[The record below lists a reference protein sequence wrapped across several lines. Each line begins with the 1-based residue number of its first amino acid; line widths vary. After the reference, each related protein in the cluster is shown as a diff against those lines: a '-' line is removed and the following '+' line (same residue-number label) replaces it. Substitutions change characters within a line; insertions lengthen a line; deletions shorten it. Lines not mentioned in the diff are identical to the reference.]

1 MINRVLLRIKIVQI
15 LYSFYKGGNGSL
27 ALAEKELLFSIEKTY
42 DLYFHL
48 LQLSIEITRYAE
60 LRIDARRNKLIPTE
74 EDLHPNTRFVENKFI
89 GQLRSN
95 EQLKDYFSKRK
106 LSWVNH
112 PDIIKNLYEKIIA
125 SNFYSEYMNAGTVD
139 YEADKSIWR
148 KIYKKI
154 ILSDE
159 ELEESLEEQS
169 IYWIDDIELVV
180 SFVIKTIKRFESENE
195 ANQALMPKFRDEQ
208 DWEFAKE
215 LLSQTISHS
224 DEYQELISRFTKNWD
239 YDRIA
244 FMDILI
250 MKVALAEIMNF
261 PTIPINV
268 SLNEYIEIS
277 KFYST
282 DKSANF
288 INGILDNIVNF
299 LKSEN
304 KLTKVVMFNSK

>member
-15 LYSFYKGGNGSL
+15 LYSFYKGGNHSL
-27 ALAEKELLFSIEKTY
+27 SLAEKELLFSIEKTY

-48 LQLSIEITRYAE
+48 LQLSIEITRYAD
-60 LRIDARRNKLIPTE
+60 LRIDAGRNKLVPTK

-89 GQLRSN
+89 RQLEAN
-95 EQLKDYFSKRK
+95 KQLKDYFSKRK
-106 LSWVNH
+106 LSWVNYQ
-112 PDIIKNLYEKIIA
+112 DIIKSMYEKIIA
-125 SNFYSEYMNAGTVD
+125 SGFYSEYMNADTTT

-154 ILSDE
+154 ILSDK

-169 IYWIDDIELVV
+169 IYWFDDIELVV
-180 SFVIKTIKRFESENE
+180 SFIIKTIKHFESEKE
-195 ANQALMPKFRDEQ
+195 DNQALMPKFRGEQ

-215 LLSQTISHS
+215 LLTQTISRS

-250 MKVALAEIMNF
+250 LKIALAEIINF

-268 SLNEYIEIS
+268 SLNEYIEIA

-282 DKSANF
+282 EKSANF
-288 INGILDNIVNF
+288 VNGILDNIVNF